1 MIFWL
6 ADLTPHTFEMCY
18 KITLII
24 FLGAMAVLGIL
35 STRKRNKDRDLTDFL
50 ERYRENDNTWGHF

>member
-18 KITLII
+18 KIALII
-24 FLGAMAVLGIL
+24 FLGSMAVLGIL